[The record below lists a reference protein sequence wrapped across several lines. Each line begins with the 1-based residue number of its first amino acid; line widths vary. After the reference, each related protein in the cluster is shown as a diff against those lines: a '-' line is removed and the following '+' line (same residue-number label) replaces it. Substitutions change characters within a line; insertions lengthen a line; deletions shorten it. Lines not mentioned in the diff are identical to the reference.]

1 MADGNTTDALLERGV
16 VKESGVEIYKPRG
29 KITLSTLRPQSRRKL
44 GHAISHKK
52 SHTMKKLATTFFK
65 CNQTHTTYTPNAYAN
80 ITHNDQRTVHIH
92 TW

>member
-1 MADGNTTDALLERGV
+1 MADGNTTDGIIGTRRSQRV
-16 VKESGVEIYKPRG
+16 GVEIYKPRG
-29 KITLSTLRPQSRRKL
+29 KITLSTLRTQSRRKL
-44 GHAISHKK
+44 RHAISHKK

-65 CNQTHTTYTPNAYAN
+65 CNQTHTAYTPTTYVN